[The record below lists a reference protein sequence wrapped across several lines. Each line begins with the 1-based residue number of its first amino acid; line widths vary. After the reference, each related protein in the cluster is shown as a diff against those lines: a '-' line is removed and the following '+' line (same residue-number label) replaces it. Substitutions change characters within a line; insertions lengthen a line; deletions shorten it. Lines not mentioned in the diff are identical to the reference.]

1 MSRPPSECARRPWA
15 PPRPWLSRRQWL
27 TGLAAS
33 LAGASLGAAGC
44 GRGHDGPEAT
54 LWFAYGGKN
63 REVLLELCDRFHSVQ
78 PEHRV
83 LPTYQGDYFELLA
96 KLRTAAHAGVVPAVT
111 HVVGE
116 VLPYLAEASALL
128 PLGEL
133 GLADEDVIDSLA
145 QRGTF
150 QGGGEHP
157 LYGLPFNR
165 STPIAYFNGD
175 MLTELGLEPPR
186 TWEEL
191 RAFAVTAS
199 RGEAD
204 ERRYGFGCPID
215 WWFWVAL
222 VGQAGGT
229 IVDEKGAIVLGGAG
243 GEEALRLW
251 QRLVHDDRAMRPPP
265 GRDYNAWQAVNADFL
280 AKRTVMIWTST
291 AFLRYLEQNAK
302 FPVIAAPLPGHV
314 RRAVPT
320 GGTFFVAPRGAPPK
334 MRGAAAAFLRFM
346 AEPAQANHFATRTGY
361 LPTSRTG
368 VAILERE
375 GHFASHPNDRVALD
389 QLGAAMPWP
398 WSPRLFR
405 VQREAVQPRL
415 ESAVLERRDA
425 HEVLEAARAAA
436 AADD

>member
-1 MSRPPSECARRPWA
+1 MSI
-15 PPRPWLSRRQWL
+15 SRRAWL

-33 LAGASLGAAGC
+33 LGSAALTGC
-44 GRGHDGPEAT
+44 GRAHDGPEAA
-54 LWFAYGGKN
+54 LWYAYGGKN
-63 REVLLELCDRFHSVQ
+63 REVLLELVERFHQSQ
-78 PEHRV
+78 AQHRV
-83 LPTYQGDYFELLA
+83 VPTYQGDYFELLA
-96 KLRTAAHAGVVPAVT
+96 KLRTASHAGVVPAVT

-116 VLPYLAEASALL
+116 VLPYLAEASALV

-133 GLADEDVIDSLA
+133 GLDDDDVVPALA

-150 QGGGEHP
+150 QGGAAHP

-165 STPIAYFNGD
+165 STPIAYFNGEI
-175 MLTELGLEPPR
+175 LAELNLSPPD
-186 TWEEL
+186 TWDEL
-191 RAFAVTAS
+191 VRFARAAT
-199 RGEAD
+199 RGEGD
-204 ERRYGFGCPID
+204 VRRYGFGCPID

-222 VGQAGGT
+222 AGQAGGS
-229 IVDEKGAIVLGGAG
+229 IVDDAGAITLGGDA

-251 QRLVHDDRAMRPPP
+251 QRLVHEERAMRPPP

-280 AKRTVMIWTST
+280 AKRTAMIWTST

-302 FPVIAAPLPGHV
+302 FPVIAAALPSRV

-320 GGTFFVAPRGAPPK
+320 GGTFFVAPRGAPP
-334 MRGAAAAFLRFM
+334 RQAPAAAAFLRFM
-346 AEPAQANHFATRTGY
+346 SEPAQANHFATKTGY
-361 LPTSRTG
+361 LPTSKAG
-368 VAILERE
+368 VASLERD
-375 GHFASHPNDRVALD
+375 GHFAKLPNDRVAID

-425 HEVLEAARAAA
+425 HEVLVAAREAAAR
-436 AADD
+436 DD